1 MIEADDVEA
10 LAVTRLAQPLAA
22 AEVAS
27 QGARTSRADV
37 AIWRNFI
44 FLFSRILYYRALSP
58 VLAVFQAIHH
68 NIVKKPA
75 GIGVCRA
82 KALKLQ
88 RIVIRI

>member
-1 MIEADDVEA
+1 MIECSDVEPV
-10 LAVTRLAQPLAA
+10 AVTRLAQPLAVA
-22 AEVAS
+22 AAAP

-44 FLFSRILYYRALSP
+44 FLFSRILYYRALPP

-68 NIVKKPA
+68 NIVKKPVD
-75 GIGVCRA
+75 IGLCRA